1 MAEDKIKVSEV
12 LGELRRSARMYKIFA
27 QAVEMAEVLDGYEKT
42 VTSMQKT
49 IANMEQEHTNLSLTK
64 ATLDSVIA
72 EKKSKIDEIESS
84 IQERIKIEKK
94 EAGKIKAEAKEQG
107 QKLVEA
113 AEAKVKSTLA
123 NIETLQAEELKIRK
137 QYDAAVE
144 ELKKVEKTIKETKES
159 FLSKF

>member
-1 MAEDKIKVSEV
+1 MADKEIKVSEI

-42 VTSMQKT
+42 VAAMKKN
-49 IANMEQEHTNLSLTK
+49 IAEMEQEQK
-64 ATLDSVIA
+64 DLDASCNALVSIITEKEAKVA
-72 EKKSKIDEIESS
+72 EIDTT
-84 IQERIKIEKK
+84 IQNRIKLEKK

-113 AEAKVKSTLA
+113 AEAKVKATLS
-123 NIETLQAEELKIRK
+123 NIEALQAEELKIRK
-137 QYDAAVE
+137 QYDTAVE
-144 ELKKVEKTIKETKES
+144 ELRKVEKAIQEAKDS